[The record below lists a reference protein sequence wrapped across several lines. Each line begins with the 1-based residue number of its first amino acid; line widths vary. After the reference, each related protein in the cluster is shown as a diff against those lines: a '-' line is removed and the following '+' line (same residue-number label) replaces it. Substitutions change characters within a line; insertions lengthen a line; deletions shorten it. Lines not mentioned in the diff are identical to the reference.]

1 MLINSP
7 DRNQTANLWKVII
20 IQMRDR
26 KKGNP
31 IQKTLHII
39 TAENF
44 RWIKQKHAAA
54 FSLNTVTC
62 CACDMATPWPPS
74 TSGPSW
80 VGVKRYWRLPKTDLN
95 SEPPF
100 SFRKYYCRTT
110 QVIPCFSVFDQLS
123 EIWPQPLHMD
133 SELGYN
139 PCSSLLVHTRE
150 FHQTAN
156 KTDLNQRYSVNIIQ
170 WP

>member
-80 VGVKRYWRLPKTDLN
+80 VGVKRYWRLPKTDPN
-95 SEPPF
+95 SVPIEEVLLDHPSHCLLPSFWPPL
-100 SFRKYYCRTT
+100 KYDPSLFIW
-110 QVIPCFSVFDQLS
+110 IPN
-123 EIWPQPLHMD
+123 E
-133 SELGYN
+133 
-139 PCSSLLVHTRE
+139 
-150 FHQTAN
+150 
-156 KTDLNQRYSVNIIQ
+156 NIILGQ
-170 WP
+170 NSWWIWSNLLADFRHKLDFWLWSKNM